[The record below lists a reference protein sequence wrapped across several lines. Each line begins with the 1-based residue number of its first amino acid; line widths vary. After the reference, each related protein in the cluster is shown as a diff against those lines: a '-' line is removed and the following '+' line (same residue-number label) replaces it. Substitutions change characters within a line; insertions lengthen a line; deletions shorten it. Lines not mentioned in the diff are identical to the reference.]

1 MWIQA
6 NLEKLFNLDS
16 DSSSESEV
24 VGTRSKAKSKYKQ
37 KRTKLDVLSREGRKN
52 PNVPNF
58 SHKTSQI
65 QATTKDKEE
74 IKEQIIP
81 PKFHKSAQKVLR
93 PSAWN

>member
-24 VGTRSKAKSKYKQ
+24 VGTRSKAKSKYKE
-37 KRTKLDVLSREGRKN
+37 KLTKFDVLSREGRKK

-58 SHKTSQI
+58 SLKTSKI
-65 QATTKDKEE
+65 QATKDKEE
-74 IKEQIIP
+74 IKEQVMP
-81 PKFHKSAQKVLR
+81 PKFHKSAQKVGR